1 MELTKSE
8 ELFTRAVKSVPGG
21 VHSNSRFR
29 NPHPIYYQKA
39 EGAYLTDVD
48 GNRYIDCI
56 MGNGAVILGHN
67 DSDFNER
74 IQFYST
80 SGIVT
85 GVETELSIKT
95 AEKFLSMVPTAE
107 QIRYTNTGTEAVMHA
122 MAMSRTYTQ
131 KPDIAVI
138 EGAYNGWHDAVFVS
152 TWPDLQKAGDKSE
165 PKSLPGASGLIEDV
179 VKSTLVLPFND
190 LESAERLLTENK
202 HRIAALIIEPTMIDI
217 GYIPAKKDYLQG
229 LRRICDQLNIVLV
242 FDELLTGFRDS
253 PGGAQGY
260 YGVTPDL
267 STFGKAISNGY
278 MLAALA
284 GKASIFE
291 TVTPGKGTC
300 SFVGTYNGH
309 QVSLAASLAFM
320 ELYEEKQVFRTLQ
333 NRTEKLIAEFAK
345 SAEKYQVKARMQ
357 GRGGHFHWY
366 FTDQEIT
373 DYRSATHSEKEK
385 YATFIAAFAQKGIYC
400 SPNYLLHHAISMA
413 HTDDIIQQLADYMDV
428 SLQQTAGVKAGS

>member
-1 MELTKSE
+1 MEHTKSKA
-8 ELFTRAVKSVPGG
+8 LFERAVKSVPGG
-21 VHSNSRFR
+21 VHSNSRYR

-56 MGNGAVILGHN
+56 MGNGAIILGHN
-67 DSDFNER
+67 DREFNER
-74 IQFYST
+74 IQNYST

-85 GVETELSIKT
+85 GVETELSIRT
-95 AEKFLSMVPTAE
+95 AEKFLSLVPTAE
-107 QIRYTNTGTEAVMHA
+107 QVRYTNTGTEAVMHA
-122 MAMSRTYTQ
+122 MAMARAYTG

-138 EGAYNGWHDAVFVS
+138 EGAYNGWHDAVYVS
-152 TWPDLQKAGDKSE
+152 TWPDLQKAGDRSA
-165 PKSLPGASGLIEDV
+165 PNSLPGASGLIEDV
-179 VKSTLVLPFND
+179 VKSTLVLPYND
-190 LESAERLLTENK
+190 LEVAENLLTENK

-217 GYIPAKKDYLQG
+217 GYIPAKKEYLQG
-229 LRRICDQLNIVLV
+229 LRKLCDHLNIVLV

-253 PGGAQGY
+253 PGGAQGH

-267 STFGKAISNGY
+267 ATFGKAISNGY
-278 MLAALA
+278 TLAALA
-284 GKASIFE
+284 GKSPIFE

-320 ELYEEKQVFRTLQ
+320 EIYEERQVFQTLQ
-333 NRTEKLIAEFAK
+333 MRTEKLISEFARL
-345 SAEKYQVKARMQ
+345 ADKYEVKAKMQ

-366 FTDQEIT
+366 FTDQEIV
-373 DYRSATHSEKEK
+373 DYRSATGSDKGK
-385 YATFIAAFAQKGIYC
+385 YAAFIEALTAKGIYC

-413 HTDDIIQQLADYMDV
+413 HTDEVIQQLVDYIDV
-428 SLQQTAGVKAGS
+428 SLQQTVGIKAGS